1 MIVDLKDKILKTFE
15 IDEVSTIQNNTNK
28 DQALSALDVLGFN
41 KKQSEKVVSM
51 ILKENHE
58 ASVENLIKLA
68 LKNL

>member
-51 ILKENHE
+51 ILKENPE
-58 ASVENLIKLA
+58 ASVDRKSVV
-68 LKNL
+68 